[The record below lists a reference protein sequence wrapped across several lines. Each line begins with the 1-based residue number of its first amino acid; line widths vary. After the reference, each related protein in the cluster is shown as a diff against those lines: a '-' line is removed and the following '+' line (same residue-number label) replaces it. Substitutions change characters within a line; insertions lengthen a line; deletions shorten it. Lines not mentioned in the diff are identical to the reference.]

1 MDTARDTSARAHFS
15 GLPFSAV
22 ISWAIS
28 SARSRIRAETWSS
41 AAARACA
48 GSACASRRTASAA
61 ATASSTCPAAG
72 TQATPTTRPSHQTV
86 GPALP
91 YPHQSDVR
99 GGAGLRELRPR
110 AGRSRVR
117 AFFGRVDDTF
127 VVVAVGPEAQAD
139 HQGFDRAVRTGVQR
153 LAEVQG

>member
-1 MDTARDTSARAHFS
+1 MWAAVFHPAAEKELG
-15 GLPFSAV
+15 GLSAV
-22 ISWAIS
+22 DRVAVLH
-28 SARSRIRAETWSS
+28 AVEKL
-41 AAARACA
+41 AA
-48 GSACASRRTASAA
+48 
-61 ATASSTCPAAG
+61 
-72 TQATPTTRPSHQTV
+72 V